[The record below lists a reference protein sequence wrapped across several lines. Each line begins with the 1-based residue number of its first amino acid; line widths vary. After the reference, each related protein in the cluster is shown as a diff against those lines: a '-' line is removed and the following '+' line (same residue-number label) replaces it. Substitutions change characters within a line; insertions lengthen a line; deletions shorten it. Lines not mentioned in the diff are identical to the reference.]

1 MNIEENELCMLEQ
14 LCYIDVDLIKK
25 ATEKELTPDELK
37 IKISEQKNCTVKQFL
52 IGLGF
57 DDTAIS
63 NLEALGNQ
71 EVGSACVSGKE
82 WADII
87 RYIKGNEKLKNLVLT
102 DTMENSKGTTLALCF
117 TETADSSEAIVAFKG
132 TSGGEEWID
141 NVEGLNASDTQC
153 QKEALDFIE
162 SLGYTDITVTGHS
175 KGGNKAMYVAITS
188 DKVKECVAFDAQG
201 FSQKFLDKYWAEIQ
215 KRGGNISNYSL
226 EADYVHALMFQI
238 PNAHLIYCIGAGVD
252 NIKQYHSPNSF
263 FLQDNGGNLWLDESG
278 NIIIRQ
284 GAEAESITMLH
295 NFTAFII
302 NNANEKDK
310 GQMINYISQLLAL
323 SFGGDDV
330 SKVELIDFALSDSD
344 SLALVLAYLVKY
356 MDVYSL
362 DAEDIDGLLD
372 TLGINSLNELITIK
386 EYDLYASKMEIKLME
401 EAGINGPEKI
411 HVYQRLNLAYILNL
425 IKKHL
430 TDNDDDWLLKNILPV
445 LKKCFFDD
453 IDIDTKALWEKIN
466 QKIKT
471 IDASGGI
478 EPANHRI
485 AVIHDFSQNVYGTLM
500 EVVAKME
507 NVSVDNTASWSGY
520 AQEEWYFQLFVPTAA
535 KGITSYFDRVSEVS
549 AECRARI
556 DAIFE
561 EVMRIDN
568 KYAEGIRADND
579 SLRTTGKSL
588 LERAMDF
595 A

>member
-1 MNIEENELCMLEQ
+1 MTLDENELCMIEQ
-14 LCYIDVDLIKK
+14 LCYLTEDIAEVAGIDGFNGIKLK
-25 ATEKELTPDELK
+25 ENEKFKTIEELLAP
-37 IKISEQKNCTVKQFL
+37 
-52 IGLGF
+52 F

-87 RYIKGNEKLKNLVLT
+87 RYIKGNEKLKSLVLT

-141 NVEGLNASDTQC
+141 NVEGLNVSDTQC

-188 DKVKECVAFDAQG
+188 DRVKECVAFDAQG

-284 GAEAESITMLH
+284 GEEAESITMLH

-323 SFGGDDV
+323 TFGGDDV

-372 TLGINSLNELITIK
+372 TLGINSLDELITIK
-386 EYDLYASKMEIKLME
+386 EYDLYASKMELKLME
-401 EAGINGPEKI
+401 EAGINGSEKI
-411 HVYQRLNLAYILNL
+411 HVYHRLNLAYILNL

-453 IDIDTKALWEKIN
+453 IDIDAKALWEKIN

-471 IDASGGI
+471 IDVSGGI
-478 EPANHRI
+478 EHHRT
-485 AVIHDFSQNVYGTLM
+485 AVIHDFSQNVYSTLK

-507 NVSVDNTASWSGY
+507 NVSFDNVASWSDY

-535 KGITSYFDRVSEVS
+535 KGIASYFDRVSEVS
-549 AECRARI
+549 AECRARM

-561 EVMRIDN
+561 EVMQIDN

-579 SLRTTGKSL
+579 SLRITGKSL

>member
-1 MNIEENELCMLEQ
+1 MTLDENELCMIEQ
-14 LCYIDVDLIKK
+14 LCYLTGDIAEVAGIDGFNGIKLK
-25 ATEKELTPDELK
+25 ENEKFKTIEELLAP
-37 IKISEQKNCTVKQFL
+37 
-52 IGLGF
+52 F

-141 NVEGLNASDTQC
+141 NVEGLNVSDTQC

-215 KRGGNISNYSL
+215 KRGGNI
-226 EADYVHALMFQI
+226 
-238 PNAHLIYCIGAGVD
+238 
-252 NIKQYHSPNSF
+252 
-263 FLQDNGGNLWLDESG
+263 
-278 NIIIRQ
+278 IIRQ

-323 SFGGDDV
+323 TFGGDDV

-453 IDIDTKALWEKIN
+453 IDIDAKALWEKIN

-478 EPANHRI
+478 EPANHRT
-485 AVIHDFSQNVYGTLM
+485 AVIHDFSQSVYGTLM

-507 NVSVDNTASWSGY
+507 NVSFDNTASWSGY

-535 KGITSYFDRVSEVS
+535 KGITSYFARVSEVS

-561 EVMRIDN
+561 EVMQIDN